1 MLMFIPLIFY
11 AIFST
16 FLQSNNS
23 SSVYNMTSESIDT
36 IFAILPIVM
45 IMGMVMLIIS
55 FVMKMFDSEPRE
67 KKPKKV
73 EPKKTEFVEKEPKTK
88 RKKDEWDI

>member
-1 MLMFIPLIFY
+1 MFVPLIFY
-11 AIFST
+11 ALVSVT
-16 FLQSNNS
+16 PSSNNS
-23 SSVYNMTSESIDT
+23 SSVFNVTNESVDT

-45 IMGMVMLIIS
+45 IMGMVMVIIS
-55 FVMKMFDSEPRE
+55 FVVKMFDTEPRK

-73 EPKKTEFVEKEPKTK
+73 EPKKTEFVEKETKTK

>member
-1 MLMFIPLIFY
+1 M
-11 AIFST
+11 T
-16 FLQSNNS
+16 NE
-23 SSVYNMTSESIDT
+23 SVDT

-45 IMGMVMLIIS
+45 IMGMVMVIIS
-55 FVMKMFDSEPRE
+55 FVMRMFDSEPRE